1 MKKVLCAL
9 AVLVLLGMTGCAA
22 LFEKEYISVEPYQ
35 AEPVV
40 PEGES
45 HGEAAVSSISNYASL
60 KRAIEQL
67 VSEHAESAELQFQNY
82 DGSISQD
89 ISTACWEVKSST
101 AIGAFAVDYISYDLS
116 RIVSYYQADI
126 FITYKRSADQMA
138 ALENVINVSEL
149 NARLDEAIRENK
161 TYLVLEVTVASA
173 TAETVREGV
182 RAAYYGDPMACPVL
196 PSVEVGIFPESGVSR
211 IMEITLAYDADG
223 ETLSGKR
230 QELTGAVETMIAVLA
245 PEGWT
250 EETWPVRD
258 RAYDVCRYVWE
269 RCTLD
274 ETAGTT
280 AWDALVVGVGNSE
293 GLAMAVEAGCRALGV
308 ECDVVMGRLDGE
320 DHVWNMVTVD
330 GAAYH
335 VDVSGWDAGEES
347 VFLVDDETLWGR
359 YWWDTSLY
367 PACSQ
372 TYEESQE
379 TLPSE
384 EPVEI

>member
-1 MKKVLCAL
+1 MKRVVCAL
-9 AVLVLLGMTGCAA
+9 AVLGLMLGMTGCSA
-22 LFEKEYISVEPYQ
+22 LFEKEYVAIELYQ
-35 AEPVV
+35 AEPSA
-40 PEGES
+40 PEES

-138 ALENVINVSEL
+138 ALESVINVSEL
-149 NARLDEAIRENK
+149 NARLEEAIRENK
-161 TYLVLEVTVASA
+161 TYLVLDVTVASA
-173 TAETVREGV
+173 TADTVRDGV
-182 RAAYYGDPMACPVL
+182 RAAYYGDPTACPVL

-211 IMEITLAYDADG
+211 IMEITLAYDANG
-223 ETLSGKR
+223 ETLNQKR
-230 QELTGAVETMIAVLA
+230 GELTQAIEAMTAAIA

-250 EETWPVRD
+250 EETWPARD
-258 RAYDVCRYVWE
+258 RVYGVCQYVQE
-269 RCTLD
+269 HCSLD

-280 AWDALVVGVGNSE
+280 VWDALVGGAGNSE
-293 GLAMAVEAGCRALGV
+293 GLAMAVAAGCQALGV
-308 ECDVVMGRLDGE
+308 DCSVVMGRLDGE
-320 DHVWNMVTVD
+320 DHVWNMVTIG
-330 GAAYH
+330 GASYH
-335 VDVSGWDAGEES
+335 VDVSNRDEEEETA
-347 VFLVDDETLWGR
+347 FMTDDETLWGR

-367 PACSQ
+367 PACQQ
-372 TYEESQE
+372 TYEEVQAALS
-379 TLPSE
+379 SE
-384 EPVEI
+384 EPAEI